1 MSKRETVTCSLCGA
15 VWTAVIGDS
24 SYTRHYR
31 EQHRVDLE
39 AERRSL

>member
-1 MSKRETVTCSLCGA
+1 MSRRETVTCSLCGA

-31 EQHRVDLE
+31 EEHEAELE
-39 AERRSL
+39 AERRSA